1 MNSAGLLTMKK
12 AECAYLQLAAPGRP
26 VENAGVLLLDP
37 EAGRLYMRL
46 RRDWAEIAPEETDVL
61 EMLAADLDIKAASL
75 GAAAFFEYLQTD
87 ASNLLRV
94 TDREEVLVSDFNA
107 RLNRLY
113 REHVQPKVLEFRTH
127 LPLYSARAAAGKFS
141 GEMEVEPEGW
151 VEAPE
156 DLKLSADMFA
166 AHVTGRSM
174 EPEIPDGSLC
184 VFRANPQ
191 GSRIGRRLLIENL
204 TAADT
209 MRYTI
214 KRYQST
220 KESTREGGWRH
231 TRIRL
236 EPLNPEFEA
245 WDLRPGDFR
254 VVGELLR
261 VLPAEE

>member
-1 MNSAGLLTMKK
+1 MNSTGLLTMKK
-12 AECAYLQLAAPGRP
+12 AEGAYLQLAAPGRP

-37 EAGRLYMRL
+37 EDDRLYVRL
-46 RRDWAEIAPEETDVL
+46 RRDWSEIAPDEADVL
-61 EMLAADLDIKAASL
+61 EMLAADLESKAASL
-75 GAAAFFEYLQTD
+75 GARAFFEYLQSD

-94 TDREEVLVSDFNA
+94 TDREAMLLSDFTA

-156 DLKLSADMFA
+156 DLTLTPDMFV

-174 EPEIPDGSLC
+174 EPKISDGSLC

-191 GSRIGRRLLIENL
+191 GSRVGKWLLIENSGA
-204 TAADT
+204 TVT
-209 MRYTI
+209 GRYTI
-214 KRYQST
+214 KRYRSE
-220 KESTREGGWRH
+220 KGSVEEGGWRH

-245 WDLRPGDFR
+245 WDLGPGDFR
-254 VVGELLR
+254 VVGEFLR
-261 VLPAEE
+261 VLPPEE